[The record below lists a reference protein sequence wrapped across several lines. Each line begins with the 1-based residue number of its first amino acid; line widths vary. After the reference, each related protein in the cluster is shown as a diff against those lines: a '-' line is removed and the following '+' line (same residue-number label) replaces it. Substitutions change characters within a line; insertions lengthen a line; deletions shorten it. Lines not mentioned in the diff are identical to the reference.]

1 MLQVLANEEVMAYLN
16 DVICHL
22 NSDLHCIC
30 KRSWMAVAIV
40 TIVTI
45 VWVTIIIY
53 NPNLATDDSLQ
64 LYLSQGTQ
72 WLYFPANAEN
82 THVVMMALRW
92 LGKLSTF
99 SM

>member
-1 MLQVLANEEVMAYLN
+1 MMKGYLN
-16 DVICHL
+16 DVICLHL

-30 KRSWMAVAIV
+30 KRSWVAVEIV

-53 NPNLATDDSLQ
+53 NPNLAPGDSLQ

-72 WLYFPANAEN
+72 WLYFPAKVMWLWWLSGGWEN
-82 THVVMMALRW
+82 SQRFALAVVL
-92 LGKLSTF
+92 
-99 SM
+99 